1 MQLDKVKIAAS
12 DPSELLKLARSIKA
26 SVPTHENNPVATQFF
41 DGEPS
46 NIRQLDTNTLVESL
60 AGQTFNEKVREVEDL
75 VFAQRVREQTGL
87 DGMSMP
93 TATADVSQIGRDVRV
108 GAGRSASKEIA
119 VTSGAKVLDLKMQKA
134 FAALPASARAVLER
148 AAAPSSTDAILT
160 ATLKSIVHELLG
172 LNAESFDEDTLK
184 NKIAAAV
191 KLRPDLGKR
200 LTKALGI
207 GSGPDANV
215 SLAEL
220 VALGA
225 KVEQQGSRLHIS
237 V

>member
-1 MQLDKVKIAAS
+1 MEISKIKLAAG
-12 DPSELLKLARSIKA
+12 DTSERLKLARSIKSSKPRDRNANPLA
-26 SVPTHENNPVATQFF
+26 SQFF
-41 DGEPS
+41 DADPS
-46 NIRQLDTNTLVESL
+46 NVRPLDTAELVDSL
-60 AGQTFNEKVREVEDL
+60 AGSVFNEKVQQVEDL
-75 VFAQRVREQTGL
+75 VFQQKVREQYPALGA
-87 DGMSMP
+87 MSKP
-93 TATADVSQIGRDVRV
+93 SVGGDVCEIGV
-108 GAGRSASKEIA
+108 GAGRSASKEIS
-119 VTSGAKVLDLKMQKA
+119 VTSGAKMLDIKMQKA

-148 AAAPSSTDAILT
+148 AAAPSSTDAAILT

-184 NKIAAAV
+184 NKIAAPV
-191 KLRPDLGKR
+191 KVRPDLGKR

-220 VALGA
+220 IALGA
-225 KVEQQGSRLHIS
+225 KVEKQGSRLHIS